1 MKRSLRL
8 LLILAPLVLL
18 LVGVPLGVALAQR
31 TTKAPPVDQQAGGL
45 LISVAATPTYAPNIG
60 PRAPTFAA
68 RNGPPVP
75 TYSPNFVGPRRPTY
89 APNLGPTAPAPAVAA
104 SAIAIKAGTPAPTS
118 SAQTGMIGTIT
129 ALGPDRFTVFTKS
142 QRIAVVFVDSDKTTI
157 RFNNRNVTLA
167 TLMVGD
173 NVTILGRRD
182 TTNAFH
188 AELVRVVRPEL
199 VTDPTAAH

>member
-1 MKRSLRL
+1 MKRSLSL

-31 TTKAPPVDQQAGGL
+31 MTKAPPVDQAGGL
-45 LISVAATPTYAPNIG
+45 LINVAATPTYAPNVG
-60 PRAPTFAA
+60 PRQ
-68 RNGPPVP
+68 P
-75 TYSPNFVGPRRPTY
+75 TYAPNFVGPRRPTY

-104 SAIAIKAGTPAPTS
+104 SAVVTKGGTPAPTS

-142 QRIAVVFVDSDKTTI
+142 QRIAVVFVDSGKTTI

-182 TTNAFH
+182 ATNAFH
-188 AELVRVVRPEL
+188 AELVRIVRPEP